1 MYSHSRP
8 DAIYVSKSI
17 STFFCVHIFCKDF
30 WRGGNNLEAYPP
42 YPDRNIVQ
50 GSRNGKIIQWQMCDK
65 SSDFCQYTS
74 EVKINIFETFVDS
87 WSFSNEKVNFLI
99 LPIFDH
105 RWNGLTQFASSSFY
119 MVAYIC
125 HIQSRY
131 SYSINTITV
140 SHRRSCLHFRIHNA
154 WNPFSTQHQF

>member
-1 MYSHSRP
+1 MNGTLSLQKLPTWIWDRELVLTIEFYDFCPPPIYMVPVRIWHSGVLCDILLILHIKFVLYSRP

-65 SSDFCQYTS
+65 SSDFCQNTS
-74 EVKINIFETFVDS
+74 EVKINIFG
-87 WSFSNEKVNFLI
+87 SFCRLLI
-99 LPIFDH
+99 FFQ
-105 RWNGLTQFASSSFY
+105 WKS
-119 MVAYIC
+119 
-125 HIQSRY
+125 
-131 SYSINTITV
+131 
-140 SHRRSCLHFRIHNA
+140 
-154 WNPFSTQHQF
+154 

>member
-1 MYSHSRP
+1 MCAHFF
-8 DAIYVSKSI
+8 VC
-17 STFFCVHIFCKDF
+17 TFFCKDF

-65 SSDFCQYTS
+65 SSEFCQYFRGKNQHFWNFFSTLHLLPM
-74 EVKINIFETFVDS
+74 KKLIF
-87 WSFSNEKVNFLI
+87 WNYLFLI
-99 LPIFDH
+99 DH

-154 WNPFSTQHQF
+154 WNPFSTHRQF